1 MRQLLGVK
9 SSEFNRSQKRLNIG
23 RELFFDDSKFDL
35 SFCDEF
41 QVENCALGSRK
52 KSLPWMETCLEQRG
66 GRPN

>member
-52 KSLPWMETCLEQRG
+52 KVTSLDGNLLRTEGW
-66 GRPN
+66 